1 MRELCAK
8 AVSAGDGDLQPVLQE
23 LARLLRG
30 TIDHMRKSATT
41 LLVEGK
47 PLPEPRRRT
56 NDKGGAVSC
65 PNESPCYTRTLTLD

>member
-1 MRELCAK
+1 MIVPQRRIEDRMRELCAN
-8 AVSAGDGDLQPVLQE
+8 AVSAGDGDLEPVLQE

-30 TIDHMRKSATT
+30 TIDHMRKSATS

-56 NDKGGAVSC
+56 ND
-65 PNESPCYTRTLTLD
+65 NEAR